1 MTSKNPKTST
11 DKTGDIPVN
20 AHLLTTP
27 GCAHCVALK
36 KILEKLLTEG
46 KIGPLDI
53 TDVSDHPE
61 IAGKYGVKSVPWLQL
76 GSFQFQG
83 RLTEKEL
90 RQWVDNC
97 HSPDGNTRYMKHLLE
112 HGELNQVIGRVREDP
127 RQLVDLLSLV
137 TDEEQDF
144 KVRLGVSAVFE
155 EFQGSDILQATL
167 NELADLARHEKPQVR
182 ADAAHFLALSHS
194 AAALPYLQRLAK
206 DQDREVREIAEEA
219 LTPSS
224 E

>member
-1 MTSKNPKTST
+1 MTRKNPETST
-11 DKTGDIPVN
+11 EKTGDLTVS
-20 AHLLTTP
+20 ALLLTTP
-27 GCAHCVALK
+27 GCTHCAALK

-46 KIGPLDI
+46 KLGQLDI
-53 TDVSDHPE
+53 TDVSEHPE

-83 RLTEKEL
+83 SLTEKDL
-90 RQWVDNC
+90 RQWIEYC
-97 HSPDGNTRYMKHLLE
+97 HASDGNTQYMKHLLV
-112 HGELNQVIGRVREDP
+112 HGDLNQVISRVREYP
-127 RQLVDLLSLV
+127 QQIVELLPLV
-137 TDEEQDF
+137 TDAEQDF

-155 EFQGSDILQATL
+155 ELQGSDILQSNL
-167 NELADLARHEKPQVR
+167 DELAELAHHGNPQVR

-194 AAALPYLQRLAK
+194 AAALPYLRRLAE

-224 E
+224 